1 MAAVDYRS
9 LAEGI
14 VQEVGGESNIASA
27 THCATR
33 LRLKLRDDAKADKA
47 AVEKLP
53 GVITVMQAGGQF
65 QVVIGDNV
73 PTVYAEL
80 GKVTKLTGEDT
91 PEGEQAPQGNLFNRF
106 IDLVSSIFQPIVWPL
121 AGAGLLKAFLSA
133 AVQFGWLNAES
144 QTYVIRAAAAD
155 ALFYFLPLFL
165 AITAARRFKANQFT
179 SMAIAGALVYPSIV
193 ELGAAGAPVSFAG
206 LPVVMMNYTSSVIP
220 IIVAVWLQSHLE
232 RALNKVLPAA
242 IRNFTT
248 PLLTILIMVPLVLMT
263 VGPVTTYA
271 AQGLSAGINAAFGF
285 APWLAGAIMGGFWQ
299 VFVLF
304 GLHWGLVPTM
314 LNEISTQ
321 GHSLLM
327 GPLLSAVLAQAAA
340 TLAVFFRTRNAARR
354 EAAGPG
360 ALSGFL
366 AGITEPSIYAVNLP
380 LKKPFYFGI
389 AGGVVGGA
397 IAALGGSAPNA
408 FVFPSLL
415 AIPAFTQ
422 VGSFA
427 MQMIGTGVA
436 VLIAFTLTFLFAPRE
451 AEIPAAAVQPDETDQ
466 LGPVTDTASATAATA
481 GASSE
486 ATTSASSGATAATV
500 TLPTGTA
507 TGTEV
512 AGTVEVL
519 APVDGTAVALT
530 EVADKVFASE
540 AMGKGLGVVPTD
552 GHVYAPISGTVKAAM
567 KTGHAYGIK
576 SAGGVEV
583 LVHIGID
590 TVQLGGRGFAPAV
603 TRGDHVNAGDLLAVV
618 DLDVVAEA
626 GYDPTTLVVITNTA
640 QLTGVVPVAQ
650 GTVTHGQP
658 AVTVQI

>member
-14 VQEVGGESNIASA
+14 VQEVGGEDNIASA

-33 LRLKLRDDAKADKA
+33 LRLKLRDESKADKA

-53 GVITVMQAGGQF
+53 GVITVMRAGGQF
-65 QVVIGDNV
+65 QVVVGNNV

-80 GKVTKLTGEDT
+80 GRITTLTGED
-91 PEGEQAPQGNLFNRF
+91 APAAGDAPKGNLFNRF
-106 IDLVSSIFQPIVWPL
+106 LEMVSAIINPIIWPL

-133 AVQFGWLNAES
+133 ATQFGWLNPES
-144 QTYVIRAAAAD
+144 QTYVILAAAAD

-179 SMAIAGALVYPSIV
+179 AMAIAGALVYPSIV
-193 ELGAAGAPVSFAG
+193 ELAAAGAPVSFAG
-206 LPVVMMNYTSSVIP
+206 IPVVMMNYTSSVIP
-220 IIVAVWLQSHLE
+220 IIVAVWLQGYLE
-232 RALNKVLPAA
+232 RFLNQVLPAA
-242 IRNFTT
+242 LRNFAT
-248 PLLTILIMVPLVLMT
+248 PLLTILIMVPLILMT
-263 VGPVTTYA
+263 VGPVTTFA
-271 AQGLSAGINAAFGF
+271 ALAISAGVNAAFGF

-304 GLHWGLVPTM
+304 GLHWGLVPIITND
-314 LNEISTQ
+314 LATQ
-321 GHSLLM
+321 GYSLLT

-340 TLAVFFRTRNAARR
+340 TLAVFVRTRNAARR
-354 EAAGPG
+354 EVAGPA

-366 AGITEPSIYAVNLP
+366 AGITEPGIYGVNLP

-389 AGGVVGGA
+389 VGGVVGGA
-397 IAALGGSAPNA
+397 IAAIGGSAANA

-422 VGSFA
+422 IGSFTL
-427 MQMIGTGVA
+427 QMIGTGAA
-436 VLIAFTLTFLFAPRE
+436 VVIAFTLTFLFGPRE
-451 AEIPAAAVQPDETDQ
+451 GEVPAAAVEPGETD
-466 LGPVTDTASATAATA
+466 LLAPTADDTRATTAAT
-481 GASSE
+481 G
-486 ATTSASSGATAATV
+486 TPSGATAATAA
-500 TLPTGTA
+500 LPTSTA
-507 TGTEV
+507 TGTEI

-519 APVDGTAVALT
+519 APVDGHAVALT
-530 EVADKVFASE
+530 EVADKVFASG
-540 AMGKGLGVVPTD
+540 AMGKGLGIVPTD

-567 KTGHAYGIK
+567 KSGHAYGIK
-576 SAGGVEV
+576 SPGGVEV

-590 TVQLGGRGFAPAV
+590 TVQLDGRGFRPAV

-626 GYDPTTLVVITNTA
+626 GYDPTTLVVVTNTA
-640 QLTGVVPVAQ
+640 QLAGVAPIAQ
-650 GTVTHGQP
+650 GAVTHGTP